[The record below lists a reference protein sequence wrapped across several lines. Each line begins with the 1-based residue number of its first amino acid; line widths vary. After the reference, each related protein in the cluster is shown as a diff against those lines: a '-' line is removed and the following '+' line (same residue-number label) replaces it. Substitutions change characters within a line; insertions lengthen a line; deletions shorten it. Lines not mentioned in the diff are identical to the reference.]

1 MIRGLYTSV
10 SGLITL
16 QNEQE
21 TVTANMVNAN
31 NTGYKQDILTKQS
44 FADVMVSNRQR
55 LSGNKYVRTNIGEI
69 NLGVK
74 TSDVE
79 TNFTQ
84 GAFKTTESISDFAI
98 DGRGFFAVRRGNETL
113 FTRDGNFKVDTQ
125 GYLITNNGDRVLGK
139 NLATGNQEEIFVGG
153 REFALDGEN
162 GLQFQDGTRTHQLL
176 TADFSNEDYDKL
188 EKVGNNYYTGGTPI
202 YDARVKVKQNMLES
216 SNVDSA
222 EQIVKLMEIKRQ
234 FETNQR
240 FVKMQD
246 DTLEKVANQLG
257 RV

>member
-31 NTGYKQDILTKQS
+31 NIGYKQDILTKQS
-44 FADVMVSNRQR
+44 FADVMVSNRQK
-55 LSGNKYVRTNIGEI
+55 LSGNNYVRTNIGEI

-74 TSDVE
+74 TSDVQ

-84 GAFKTTESISDFAI
+84 GAFKTSDSSTDFAI
-98 DGRGFFAVRRGNETL
+98 DGRGFFTVKRGNQTL
-113 FTRDGNFKVDTQ
+113 FTRDGNFKIDQQ
-125 GYLITNNGDRVLGK
+125 GYLITNNGDRVLGR
-139 NLATGNQEEIFVGG
+139 NLVTGNQEDIFIGDK
-153 REFALDGEN
+153 EFSLDGEN
-162 GLQFQDGTRTHQLL
+162 RLQFQDGTVTHQLL

-202 YDARVKVKQNMLES
+202 YDARVEVRQNMLES
-216 SNVDSA
+216 SNIDSA

-234 FETNQR
+234 FETNQK

-246 DTLEKVANQLG
+246 DTLEKAANQIG